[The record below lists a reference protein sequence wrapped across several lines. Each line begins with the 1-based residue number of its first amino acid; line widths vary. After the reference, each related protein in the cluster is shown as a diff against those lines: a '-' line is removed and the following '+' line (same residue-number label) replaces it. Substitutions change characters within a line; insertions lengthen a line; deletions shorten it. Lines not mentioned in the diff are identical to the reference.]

1 MSQRARDVRDRTMAL
16 RDSETKAHELR
27 RTAAMQVAA
36 TSEPL
41 VERFEVAVL
50 TEIKQ
55 PAHV

>member
-1 MSQRARDVRDRTMAL
+1 LSVTTRTPRAAEQAL

-50 TEIKQ
+50 TEIRQ
-55 PAHV
+55 PAPV